1 MSQFRLDKRRY
12 LCYTGS
18 ITNNTTL
25 RIKNM
30 RNLTFTAQ
38 LIDTNNMTRQRNL
51 TNLSLSQVGR
61 IDSMLPG
68 GWICIRIIETTK

>member
-1 MSQFRLDKRRY
+1 
-12 LCYTGS
+12 
-18 ITNNTTL
+18 
-25 RIKNM
+25 M
-30 RNLTFTAQ
+30 RNLTFTVQ